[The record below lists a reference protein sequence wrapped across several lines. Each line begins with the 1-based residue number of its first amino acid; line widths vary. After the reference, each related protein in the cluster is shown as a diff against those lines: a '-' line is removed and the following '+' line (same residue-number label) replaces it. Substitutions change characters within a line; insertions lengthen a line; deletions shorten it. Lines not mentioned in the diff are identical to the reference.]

1 MTPAVFLLSG
11 ALFVVSA
18 ANSEGTDLRPG
29 RYTDL
34 ASLVQTESDQYDELE
49 QQVRE
54 LDAEVTNLAAGVK
67 DANVRRFQRKVQSL
81 KDPAGLTPRAGPGLT
96 VTLSDAPEEVLNSS
110 TQDPNLLVVHQQDI
124 QAVVN
129 AMWKGGARAVTVQG
143 QRIVSTTGIRCEGN
157 SVQLQGVP
165 YPQPYVISAVGDQA
179 ALEDA
184 IEDDDYLDVYRVA
197 GRAGR
202 HLGRLGRRVRD
213 AGHRAA
219 VRRPARHRL
228 RPADP
233 AERQRR
239 SARVAGASVGVSV
252 GRASGSP
259 SHRASG
265 GRLGTGL
272 GGLHEGRDHDG
283 HRGALGR
290 PPGRTAGSA
299 G

>member
-11 ALFVVSA
+11 SLFVVSA

-34 ASLVQTESDQYDELE
+34 ASLVQTESDKYDVLAQE
-49 QQVRE
+49 VRE

-184 IEDDDYLDVYRVA
+184 IEDDSYLDVYRSQA
-197 GRAGR
+197 EQ
-202 HLGRLGRRVRD
+202 
-213 AGHRAA
+213 
-219 VRRPARHRL
+219 
-228 RPADP
+228 ADI
-233 AERQRR
+233 
-239 SARVAGASVGVSV
+239 SVGWDVESETLV
-252 GRASGSP
+252 TAP
-259 SHRASG
+259 PYD
-265 GRLGTGL
+265 GL
-272 GGLHEGRDHDG
+272 LDIDYAQPIR
-283 HRGALGR
+283 
-290 PPGRTAGSA
+290 
-299 G
+299 